1 MVPVVS
7 QFIPARPAIVLGS
20 TQERTLINE
29 SACLE
34 NNVEIVKR
42 RSGGGI
48 VLLSKESTLWIDIEI
63 PRQHDLWLNDVGDSS
78 LWLGEVFLH
87 ELTSLGQ
94 ENLEIHRGALTK
106 SKLSSLVCFAGRGP
120 GEVFTHDG
128 RKVVGIS
135 QRRTREWARFQC
147 AVSLKWDPYLL
158 RKLLQAPQPE
168 IEELVHCGSDIECD
182 SEMMATK
189 LIEAIQATLSSQA

>member
-1 MVPVVS
+1 
-7 QFIPARPAIVLGS
+7 
-20 TQERTLINE
+20 
-29 SACLE
+29 
-34 NNVEIVKR
+34 
-42 RSGGGI
+42 
-48 VLLSKESTLWIDIEI
+48 
-63 PRQHDLWLNDVGDSS
+63 LNDVGDSS